1 MKEHIIECDGADCP
15 ICHVE
20 DEIKRLENRLEVYD
34 STGKIRL
41 SEDCDGIACRDE
53 TIRLLDER
61 HEGDKKVV
69 HAAEACARK
78 HQERAEELLSE
89 VTTANA
95 REKKAFM
102 YAIWIDPDCWM
113 TKDEELDS
121 EKCWQ
126 QYRCQDETDWK
137 VVSEE
142 DAAKIDDAVSTE
154 REPT

>member
-1 MKEHIIECDGADCP
+1 MSTEDMGGGIVGNGLGALLDS
-15 ICHVE
+15 
-20 DEIKRLENRLEVYD
+20 EIKRLENRLEVYD

-53 TIRLLDER
+53 TIRLIDKR

-69 HAAEACARK
+69 AASEACARK
-78 HQERAEELLSE
+78 HQERAADLLSE
-89 VTTANA
+89 LAAANA

-113 TKDEELDS
+113 SENDELDP
-121 EKCWQ
+121 EQAWQ

-142 DAAKIDDAVSTE
+142 EAAKIDAAVLGRRT
-154 REPT
+154 P